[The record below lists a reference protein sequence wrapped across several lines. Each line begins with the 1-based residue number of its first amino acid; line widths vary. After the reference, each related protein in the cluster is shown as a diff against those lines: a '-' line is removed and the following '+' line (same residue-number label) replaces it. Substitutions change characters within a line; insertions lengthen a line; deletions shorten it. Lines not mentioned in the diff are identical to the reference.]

1 MEGIFYL
8 TNEVGIAL
16 SQARQESKNYQSIV
30 MTQSE
35 TIASLEAQLAEAQ
48 QRNRDLMEERHG

>member
-1 MEGIFYL
+1 MEGILYL

-16 SQARQESKNYQSIV
+16 SKARQESQNYQAIV

-35 TIASLEAQLAEAQ
+35 RIASLEEELVACQ
-48 QRNRDLMEERHG
+48 QRNRDLMEAQGE